1 MAVATAGAT
10 TLAAD
15 TSRPFGALLA
25 RNGVVLLHAS
35 FARSCCGPPG
45 SRAFSVRRV
54 AAPVPIGCSADAVCH
69 AVRAHNKRDG
79 KVFVVVNPRSG
90 AAQSA
95 AMWRS
100 RMAPLFAA
108 AGVEVAVS
116 ETRYAGHAKDLGAE
130 YVRALPRDAVVARWR
145 GGEDVSAP
153 APATGA
159 AAPSSLPT
167 AASTAAPPFSAAV
180 VIGGDGS
187 VNEFVTGA
195 VEEIMRICMPSAA
208 AAASGEPQKQAEPT
222 AAASASAA
230 AGAAASPA
238 VSSPTAT
245 TTSRALHGDAVS
257 GLSADT
263 VISRHVASLSRA
275 LALMPLCVVA
285 CGSNNALARGL
296 RTEAPEYA
304 AWCVITGKTRPLDAI
319 EVRNAA
325 GQRTLSLCGVG
336 WGVAGAIAA
345 GSEAHRHLGTTRYAW
360 LKLRHGVATGLGVEQ
375 YRASVRYQH
384 AGHELWHS
392 IDGEGEA
399 TTSAAPPAGAA
410 VGVVASGTATS
421 AAAAPASLAI
431 AVSHV
436 SSTTAATPSPPAA
449 GAASTRS
456 ASSGGSGR
464 SVSRYGDL
472 SPCTPHCPKC
482 TASSTPLAGGSAAAA
497 SQRRFF
503 ADSAPTAATAQTTS
517 IDITPLTASARA
529 SEAPVTPVPVILT
542 VASESPGLEAPL
554 SSPPSSRAMV
564 PLLSKS
570 QQADSL
576 SLPGAGATA
585 VDAAPKD
592 GAGADIVHVPATNV
606 VTVGAINT
614 SPDGR
619 FCHASDGHLD
629 LIIARTGTLLQT
641 ADLLLRYVGRYAGL
655 SDERQSTLYEYI
667 KASCVVIEPT
677 AEHAHLGVNCD
688 GQVFGGPA
696 PFALRSLPAL
706 LTAFGEI

>member
-1 MAVATAGAT
+1 
-10 TLAAD
+10 
-15 TSRPFGALLA
+15 
-25 RNGVVLLHAS
+25 
-35 FARSCCGPPG
+35 
-45 SRAFSVRRV
+45 
-54 AAPVPIGCSADAVCH
+54 
-69 AVRAHNKRDG
+69 
-79 KVFVVVNPRSG
+79 
-90 AAQSA
+90 
-95 AMWRS
+95 
-100 RMAPLFAA
+100 
-108 AGVEVAVS
+108 
-116 ETRYAGHAKDLGAE
+116 
-130 YVRALPRDAVVARWR
+130 
-145 GGEDVSAP
+145 
-153 APATGA
+153 
-159 AAPSSLPT
+159 
-167 AASTAAPPFSAAV
+167 
-180 VIGGDGS
+180 
-187 VNEFVTGA
+187 VTGA
-195 VEEIMRICMPSAA
+195 VEEIMRICLPPS
-208 AAASGEPQKQAEPT
+208 
-222 AAASASAA
+222 SAGVDSRKESAA

-238 VSSPTAT
+238 LSSPAAS

-263 VISRHVASLSRA
+263 VISKHVAALSRA

-360 LKLRHGVATGLGVEQ
+360 LKLRHGVAAGLGVEQ
-375 YRASVRYQH
+375 YRASVRYQT

-392 IDGEGEA
+392 VDGAGEA
-399 TTSAAPPAGAA
+399 TTSASLTAGAA
-410 VGVVASGTATS
+410 GVGASAS
-421 AAAAPASLAI
+421 AAPASFAI
-431 AVSHV
+431 AVSHE
-436 SSTTAATPSPPAA
+436 STSTTASTSPPAA
-449 GAASTRS
+449 AASSTRS
-456 ASSGGSGR
+456 GRSTASGR
-464 SVSRYGDL
+464 SASRYGEL

-482 TASSTPLAGGSAAAA
+482 TGGSTPPSAGAAAS

-503 ADSAPTAATAQTTS
+503 PESAPTAVSAVGTAP
-517 IDITPLTASARA
+517 TPASVHA
-529 SEAPVTPVPVILT
+529 SEVASTPVPVILT
-542 VASESPGLEAPL
+542 VSRDAPGVEAPL
-554 SSPPSSRAMV
+554 SSPPSSRATV

-570 QQADSL
+570 QQADVL
-576 SLPGAGATA
+576 ALPAGDATV
-585 VDAAPKD
+585 VDVAPGD
-592 GAGADIVHVPATNV
+592 DSSADIVHVPATNV

-655 SDERQSTLYEYI
+655 SDERQSSLYEYI
-667 KASCVVIEPT
+667 KASCVVIEPA